1 MTWFPIFTSGN
12 FYLNNISNLKKS
24 ISKTE
29 KKPSKMASE
38 KEYINNLFEEIEI
51 LPAENNNEKC
61 SFL

>member
-1 MTWFPIFTSGN
+1 
-12 FYLNNISNLKKS
+12 
-24 ISKTE
+24 
-29 KKPSKMASE
+29 MASE

>member
-1 MTWFPIFTSGN
+1 MTWFLIFTSGN

-29 KKPSKMASE
+29 KNPSKMANE